1 MRGEFREMKGR
12 WGKEREELRARV
24 KELEEKIEALETR
37 RKEGEG
43 KEGEKR

>member
-1 MRGEFREMKGR
+1 M
-12 WGKEREELRARV
+12 

-43 KEGEKR
+43 KEEGEKRWERG